1 MSNKVWMSG
10 CLNVWMSGCLDVWM
24 SGCLNVWM
32 SGCLDV
38 WMSERLNVWISDCLN
53 VWLSDCLCFSTSRH
67 SDNQASRHSDIQT
80 SRHSDIQTSMLQ
92 MSRKERTNLED
103 IIRDSMRSWSSPR
116 PSRIPH
122 FWWKYQIFMNFHEFS
137 WKFDIFIKNEVFW
150 TTPPACFGSI
160 TKGICIF
167 VSKSIKF
174 LMGLSRK
181 GRTDF
186 EDILVIRAFFWAF
199 LSSQRCSRCP
209 EKNVQIWKISFAI
222 QCDLG
227 HPRAPPESQK
237 NTACPVILDSGGA
250 RGAQKKARMTRIS
263 SKYVRPFLDIPI
275 KNLIDF
281 GLKSQKS
288 GSFFQNVLDIWL
300 ENDHFQEKIQNFKDF
315 STFRWNLP

>member
-116 PSRIPH
+116 PSRIAKTH
-122 FWWKYQIFMNFHEFS
+122 SLSRDSRFWRGAGSPKKSPNDE
-137 WKFDIFIKNEVFW
+137 DIFK
-150 TTPPACFGSI
+150 
-160 TKGICIF
+160 IC
-167 VSKSIKF
+167 
-174 LMGLSRK
+174 
-181 GRTDF
+181 T
-186 EDILVIRAFFWAF
+186 
-199 LSSQRCSRCP
+199 
-209 EKNVQIWKISFAI
+209 SFP
-222 QCDLG
+222 G
-227 HPRAPPESQK
+227 HP
-237 NTACPVILDSGGA
+237 
-250 RGAQKKARMTRIS
+250 
-263 SKYVRPFLDIPI
+263 
-275 KNLIDF
+275 
-281 GLKSQKS
+281 
-288 GSFFQNVLDIWL
+288 
-300 ENDHFQEKIQNFKDF
+300 H
-315 STFRWNLP
+315 